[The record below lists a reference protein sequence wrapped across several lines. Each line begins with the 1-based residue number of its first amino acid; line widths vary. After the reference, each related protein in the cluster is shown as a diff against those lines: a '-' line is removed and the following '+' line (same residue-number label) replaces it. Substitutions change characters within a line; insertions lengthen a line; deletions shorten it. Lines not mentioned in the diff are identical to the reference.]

1 MTLHAYIG
9 RLVIYLPMISQSLNA
24 LLAFGPAPGGQGT
37 VQDPRAAMLWQV
49 ALLGFMGVAFY
60 FLLIRPQRLRAK
72 QQDSLLKGLK
82 SNDRVVTSSGIVGI
96 VISVKDKSVTL
107 RSADSKL
114 EVLKSAVTEITERSG
129 SAESQSNS

>member
-1 MTLHAYIG
+1 
-9 RLVIYLPMISQSLNA
+9 
-24 LLAFGPAPGGQGT
+24 
-37 VQDPRAAMLWQV
+37 MLWQV

-114 EVLKSAVTEITERSG
+114 EVLKSAVTEITEKSG
-129 SAESQSNS
+129 SAESPSNS